1 MSHGRMIRTGVVV
14 EESKDAGPHKMIKVT
29 ADGKQ
34 MDVKVLDFAGLS
46 GSPLKDS
53 EVLLLIPDDDDG
65 RAYAIPLGPPTKDRV
80 DGQKPGEVDVRN
92 HKSGSSTKYKDG
104 GNVETHAT
112 ADAIIKSDGKVYIN

>member
-1 MSHGRMIRTGVVV
+1 MIRTGVVV